1 MAKSEISLNDVHI
14 CRRVVIIQYELI
26 GSKGHD
32 SGEDYIYQ
40 KGVIQLFMASFHL
53 YR

>member
-1 MAKSEISLNDVHI
+1 MAKSEIGLNDERI
-14 CRRVVIIQYELI
+14 CRRVDIIQYELI

-32 SGEDYIYQ
+32 SGEDDIYQ
-40 KGVIQLFMASFHL
+40 KGVIQLFITSFRL